1 MIDAGPAQERDN
13 FIGITFIYLGDKQKG
28 WDLLSK
34 NMETNGCYLFLKCD
48 PFILKY
54 KNKQKKK
61 SKSSNIIQTALC

>member
-13 FIGITFIYLGDKQKG
+13 FIGMTFIYLGHKQKG

-34 NMETNGCYLFLKCD
+34 NMERNGCYLFLKCD

-54 KNKQKKK
+54 KNDPQYQRLLAKY
-61 SKSSNIIQTALC
+61 NLN